1 MAKLVVT
8 LNGAAAGTY
17 FIDMARLIIG
27 RRSGSDILLGDA
39 GVSKEHATI
48 LTVGNDHIF
57 EDLGSTN
64 GSTVN
69 GSRVVRH
76 ILQNGDVIGI
86 DGYQLRYVNIKANPE
101 MDYDRTLMISAADRE
116 IGAVADSVRK
126 EGEHRHVSVPT
137 ARPSRR
143 SGFPLGG
150 VKGVRGESAGEEIEL
165 AQPLKTFGTAGRQLA
180 VITRRPQGYFIT
192 HVEGKK
198 TARVNRR
205 AIGDEPHALRDGDV
219 IEVGQEKLE
228 FFLK

>member
-8 LNGAAAGTY
+8 SNGAAAGNY
-17 FIDMARLIIG
+17 FIDRARVVIG
-27 RRSGSDILLGDA
+27 RRPGSDILLGGA
-39 GVSKEHATI
+39 AVSKEHAVI

-64 GSTVN
+64 GSAVN
-69 GSRVVRH
+69 GSRVARH

-101 MDYDRTLMISAADRE
+101 MDYDRTLMISAADF
-116 IGAVADSVRK
+116 DRK

-150 VKGVRGESAGEEIEL
+150 VKGVRGEFAGAEIEL

-205 AIGDEPHALRDGDV
+205 AIGDGPHALRDGDV

>member
-8 LNGAAAGTY
+8 LNGAAAGNY
-17 FIDMARLIIG
+17 FIDKTCVTIG
-27 RRSGSDILLGDA
+27 RRSGSDIPLDDA
-39 GVSKEHATI
+39 GVSKAHAVI

-64 GSTVN
+64 GSVVN
-69 GSRVVRH
+69 GSSVARH

-86 DGYQLRYVNIKANPE
+86 DSYQLKYVNVKANPE
-101 MDYDRTLMISAADRE
+101 MDYDRTLMIRTVDRG
-116 IGAVADSVRK
+116 IGTMADSFRK
-126 EGEHRHVSVPT
+126 EGVRQHISVPT
-137 ARPSRR
+137 ARPSSR

-150 VKGVRGESAGEEIEL
+150 VKGVKGEFAGKEIEL
-165 AQPLKTFGTAGRQLA
+165 EQPLKTFGKEGLQLA

-198 TARVNRR
+198 TARVNRH
-205 AIGDEPHALRDGDV
+205 AIGDASQVLQDGDV

>member
-8 LNGAAAGTY
+8 LKGAVVGNH
-17 FIDMARLIIG
+17 FIDKARITIG
-27 RRSGSDILLGDA
+27 RRTGSDIHLDDP
-39 GVSKEHATI
+39 GVSKEHAVI

-64 GSTVN
+64 GSVVN
-69 GSRVVRH
+69 GSRVTRH
-76 ILQNGDVIGI
+76 ILQNGDVIGL
-86 DGYQLRYVNIKANPE
+86 DGYQLKYVNVKANPE
-101 MDYDRTLMISAADRE
+101 MDYDRTLMIRTVDRE
-116 IGAVADSVRK
+116 IGAAAHSARK
-126 EGEHRHVSVPT
+126 EGERQVSVPT

-150 VKGVRGESAGEEIEL
+150 VKGVRGEFAGKEIEL
-165 AQPLKTFGTAGRQLA
+165 EQPLKTFGTEGRQLA

-198 TARVNRR
+198 TARVNRH
-205 AIGDEPHALRDGDV
+205 AIGDEPHALQDGDM

-228 FFLK
+228 FFLE